1 MLIIEILSPSFE
13 LRQSNV
19 NDTNIDAMK
28 QDHLPDVVLVRKVY
42 ADKATRNHK
51 RRWKLRHLG
60 IDDDASSQN
69 RWV

>member
-1 MLIIEILSPSFE
+1 MFITKIFSTSFE

-19 NDTNIDAMK
+19 NDKNIDAMK

-51 RRWKLRHLG
+51 RRWKLRHLD
-60 IDDDASSQN
+60 IDEDASSQN
-69 RWV
+69 R